1 MACIFCNRP
10 MINTNPYC
18 LDCEWAHIIRMQT
31 FDEIIHY
38 IEEEDNLKKQLAE
51 VRKRKK
57 AAQKRYDEMWD
68 KIEAEGWF

>member
-1 MACIFCNRP
+1 
-10 MINTNPYC
+10 
-18 LDCEWAHIIRMQT
+18 MQT